1 MGALVETQNITNTKY
16 INDMRRVC
24 LVDSSM
30 QGIPE
35 RELFLNFRYT
45 NICRTF
51 GEEDYRKLMN
61 SVLQR
66 HLAFTAMCV
75 HFTLIHTIFFT
86 DLSNISKE
94 HTIIF

>member
-16 INDMRRVC
+16 INDMRKVC

-45 NICRTF
+45 NICQTF

-61 SVLQR
+61 C
-66 HLAFTAMCV
+66 FTKTSCFHCHVCALYFDT
-75 HFTLIHTIFFT
+75 HYILY
-86 DLSNISKE
+86 
-94 HTIIF
+94 